1 MSGFMHT
8 ARRLRFAAAL
18 PLVLLAGLGPAREA
32 GSILGRVT
40 DLAGN
45 PLAEAT
51 VEVEGTGGEALRWST
66 RSSETGGFQVGGLPA
81 GSYRVTA
88 ARSGYAPRTQPV
100 ALREGERSTVILR
113 LRRARR

>member
-8 ARRLRFAAAL
+8 ARRLRFAATL
-18 PLVLLAGLGPAREA
+18 PLVLLAGLGPVRDA
-32 GSILGRVT
+32 GAVVGRVT
-40 DLAGN
+40 DVAGN

-51 VEVEGTGGEALRWST
+51 VEMEGTAGDALRWST
-66 RSSETGGFQVGGLPA
+66 RTSETGGFQFGGLPA

-100 ALREGERSTVILR
+100 ALREGERQTLILR
-113 LRRARR
+113 LPRARR